1 MSELLG
7 NEQTYM
13 SKFYE
18 PAWIKSRL
26 WYNIIETLI
35 WITDTEAVVEALEL
49 LRSNNH
55 SVLHSYDV
63 INDQEN
69 DDLPSQIQNDSNGSN

>member
-1 MSELLG
+1 M
-7 NEQTYM
+7 
-13 SKFYE
+13 
-18 PAWIKSRL
+18 KSRV

-35 WITDTEAVVEALEL
+35 WTTDTEGVVEALEL

-55 SVLHSYDV
+55 SVLHSYDA

-69 DDLPSQIQNDSNGSN
+69 DDLLSQIQNDSNDSN